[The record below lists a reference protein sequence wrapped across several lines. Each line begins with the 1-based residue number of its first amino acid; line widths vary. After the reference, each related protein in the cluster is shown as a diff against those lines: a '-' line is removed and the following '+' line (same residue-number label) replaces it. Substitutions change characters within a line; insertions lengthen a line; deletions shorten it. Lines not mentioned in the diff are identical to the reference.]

1 MTWACSWCMEQSTW
15 RTVTTSWLK
24 KQNQPC
30 WLENYFILMLWRW
43 RGEKRRTEQIESCFF
58 VVVVLWTFYIVFLFG
73 SLSLTHSQILAP
85 HYINNS
91 RQVLCGEHDTAT
103 IHGRRQS
110 QLHRDASEQNFK
122 KSARHGNGASRE
134 RASTLGCK
142 KTSGSLPLTQG

>member
-1 MTWACSWCMEQSTW
+1 MRKGRWED
-15 RTVTTSWLK
+15 RKLF
-24 KQNQPC
+24 
-30 WLENYFILMLWRW
+30 LLLLLYYELFILY
-43 RGEKRRTEQIESCFF
+43 
-58 VVVVLWTFYIVFLFG
+58 FYLAP
-73 SLSLTHSQILAP
+73 LSLTHSQILAL
-85 HYINNS
+85 HYTNIS